1 MSEPSLKQ
9 RTIGALLWNL
19 LDRMGQQV
27 LLFIV
32 GVLVANI
39 LSVEDYALVGM
50 LAIFSAIANIV
61 LDSGFSAALI
71 RKQDAT
77 ETDYNSVFYFNIFI
91 SACLYLLLFVC
102 SPLIAGFFNQPLLTD
117 LARVIFLALP
127 FNSLS
132 LIQTTLLNK
141 QVSFKI
147 LTKINLIALTASGI
161 GSLAMA
167 YGGMGVW
174 TLAWQPV
181 ILAFLRTV
189 LLWFFNKWRPQLLF
203 SISHIK
209 ELFGFSSNLLLAGL
223 VNSIFTNIYSVAI
236 GKLYPPV
243 QLGYYSQGNKFS
255 LMITARSTPAC
266 RQLLT
271 PYSRISRTTKKEVC
285 VLIARRYAL
294 PLSSR
299 SPL

>member
-167 YGGMGVW
+167 YGGME
-174 TLAWQPV
+174 
-181 ILAFLRTV
+181 F
-189 LLWFFNKWRPQLLF
+189 
-203 SISHIK
+203 
-209 ELFGFSSNLLLAGL
+209 
-223 VNSIFTNIYSVAI
+223 
-236 GKLYPPV
+236 
-243 QLGYYSQGNKFS
+243 
-255 LMITARSTPAC
+255 
-266 RQLLT
+266 
-271 PYSRISRTTKKEVC
+271 
-285 VLIARRYAL
+285 
-294 PLSSR
+294 
-299 SPL
+299 

>member
-203 SISHIK
+203 LSLIHI
-209 ELFGFSSNLLLAGL
+209 
-223 VNSIFTNIYSVAI
+223 
-236 GKLYPPV
+236 
-243 QLGYYSQGNKFS
+243 
-255 LMITARSTPAC
+255 
-266 RQLLT
+266 
-271 PYSRISRTTKKEVC
+271 
-285 VLIARRYAL
+285 
-294 PLSSR
+294 
-299 SPL
+299 